1 MYFIF
6 SFYCVSTLFL
16 WISPVPPKS
25 ALPHGHCRH
34 QSRQAEVL
42 TLRKMFKAF
51 LSSLFADQDSKKMSP
66 HPTWSLMR
74 RWKSAWDLDRGCN
87 KRENAGRPQTFALHP
102 HFLNEPHAK
111 HIWYSQFSVH
121 MQISMFAN
129 IRFSCWSAVSANHTN
144 NKNDKSDLK
153 KTQFSVFLTKN
164 GKLNAIK
171 SVFSPLF
178 SRLISAAVTTC
189 IEMVGEQGKGNKKL
203 RKMFPYGQ
211 YLWNW
216 STWPGSISFSGV
228 KYEGGA
234 VPGRLDPLPIIFFP
248 FPFLSLLSISP
259 TVGPNFSHFH
269 FFKWGR
275 DPVFFPLGSRYF
287 PSQVFS
293 TSSFSGHSAHK

>member
-1 MYFIF
+1 MEHLGSGSGGNSIFQSLSTPGEFVYCKETLEDNTGVCFYWLHLNMHLFLCFIYFLYLFMFFVYMVHEDKNSILDDHF
-6 SFYCVSTLFL
+6 NYVWFVLYLFYCVSTLFL
-16 WISPVPPKS
+16 WVSPVPPKS

-121 MQISMFAN
+121 IKISMFAN

-144 NKNDKSDLK
+144 NKNGKSDLK

-189 IEMVGEQGKGNKKL
+189 IEMVNIHGWL
-203 RKMFPYGQ
+203 ASYA
-211 YLWNW
+211 
-216 STWPGSISFSGV
+216 I
-228 KYEGGA
+228 
-234 VPGRLDPLPIIFFP
+234 
-248 FPFLSLLSISP
+248 
-259 TVGPNFSHFH
+259 
-269 FFKWGR
+269 
-275 DPVFFPLGSRYF
+275 
-287 PSQVFS
+287 
-293 TSSFSGHSAHK
+293 

>member
-1 MYFIF
+1 MF

-34 QSRQAEVL
+34 QSRQAEVP
-42 TLRKMFKAF
+42 TLRKMFKTF

-66 HPTWSLMR
+66 HPTWPLMR

-102 HFLNEPHAK
+102 HFLNEPHAI

-129 IRFSCWSAVSANHTN
+129 IRFCCWSAVSGHHTKHKN
-144 NKNDKSDLK
+144 NQSDLK
-153 KTQFSVFLTKN
+153 KRRQNLVFFSPRI
-164 GKLNAIK
+164 ARK

-189 IEMVGEQGKGNKKL
+189 IEMVNIPRG
-203 RKMFPYGQ
+203 
-211 YLWNW
+211 
-216 STWPGSISFSGV
+216 
-228 KYEGGA
+228 
-234 VPGRLDPLPIIFFP
+234 LDSYAI
-248 FPFLSLLSISP
+248 
-259 TVGPNFSHFH
+259 
-269 FFKWGR
+269 
-275 DPVFFPLGSRYF
+275 
-287 PSQVFS
+287 
-293 TSSFSGHSAHK
+293 

>member
-1 MYFIF
+1 MF

-121 MQISMFAN
+121 IKISMFAN

-144 NKNDKSDLK
+144 NKNGKSDLK

-164 GKLNAIK
+164 GKLNAR

-189 IEMVGEQGKGNKKL
+189 IEMVNIHGWL
-203 RKMFPYGQ
+203 ASYA
-211 YLWNW
+211 
-216 STWPGSISFSGV
+216 I
-228 KYEGGA
+228 
-234 VPGRLDPLPIIFFP
+234 
-248 FPFLSLLSISP
+248 
-259 TVGPNFSHFH
+259 
-269 FFKWGR
+269 
-275 DPVFFPLGSRYF
+275 
-287 PSQVFS
+287 
-293 TSSFSGHSAHK
+293 

>member
-1 MYFIF
+1 MEHLGSGSGGNSIFQSLSTPGEFVYCKETLEDNTGVCFYWLHLNMHLFLCFIYFLYLFMFFVYMVHEDKNWILDDHF
-6 SFYCVSTLFL
+6 NYVWFVLYLFYCVSTLFL
-16 WISPVPPKS
+16 WVSPVPPKS

-121 MQISMFAN
+121 IKISMFAN

-144 NKNDKSDLK
+144 NKNGKSDLK

-164 GKLNAIK
+164 GKLNAR

-189 IEMVGEQGKGNKKL
+189 IEMVNIHGWL
-203 RKMFPYGQ
+203 ASYA
-211 YLWNW
+211 
-216 STWPGSISFSGV
+216 I
-228 KYEGGA
+228 
-234 VPGRLDPLPIIFFP
+234 
-248 FPFLSLLSISP
+248 
-259 TVGPNFSHFH
+259 
-269 FFKWGR
+269 
-275 DPVFFPLGSRYF
+275 
-287 PSQVFS
+287 
-293 TSSFSGHSAHK
+293 

>member
-164 GKLNAIK
+164 GKLNAR

-189 IEMVGEQGKGNKKL
+189 IEMVNIHGWL
-203 RKMFPYGQ
+203 ASYA
-211 YLWNW
+211 
-216 STWPGSISFSGV
+216 I
-228 KYEGGA
+228 
-234 VPGRLDPLPIIFFP
+234 
-248 FPFLSLLSISP
+248 
-259 TVGPNFSHFH
+259 
-269 FFKWGR
+269 
-275 DPVFFPLGSRYF
+275 
-287 PSQVFS
+287 
-293 TSSFSGHSAHK
+293 

>member
-1 MYFIF
+1 MEHLGSGSGGNSIFQSLSTPGEFVYCKETLEDIAGVCFYWLHLNMHLFLCFIYFLYLFMFFVYMVHEDKNSILDDHF
-6 SFYCVSTLFL
+6 NYVWFVLYLFYCVSTLFL
-16 WISPVPPKS
+16 WVSPVPPKS

-121 MQISMFAN
+121 IKISMFAN

-144 NKNDKSDLK
+144 NKNGKSDLK

-164 GKLNAIK
+164 GKLNAR

-189 IEMVGEQGKGNKKL
+189 IEMVNIHGWL
-203 RKMFPYGQ
+203 ASYA
-211 YLWNW
+211 
-216 STWPGSISFSGV
+216 I
-228 KYEGGA
+228 
-234 VPGRLDPLPIIFFP
+234 
-248 FPFLSLLSISP
+248 
-259 TVGPNFSHFH
+259 
-269 FFKWGR
+269 
-275 DPVFFPLGSRYF
+275 
-287 PSQVFS
+287 
-293 TSSFSGHSAHK
+293 